1 MNDNIQKFE
10 ADVYEYMNSID
21 FLTSKRIYK
30 TVKNEL
36 IKKKL
41 TPFIFNEVMNEEN
54 GLNISDLET
63 NEQIAIAK
71 GLYNYG
77 LEKFKPSN
85 YFNINELGAYET
97 YININENNDMELIF
111 ENVKEYNDYYYCCTY
126 WKPSDQYKARK
137 NRLVRYNFATQ
148 RQANIRKTAYGTI
161 RREISLNRKSV
172 NGIKEMI
179 KAGEY
184 FPPDTLTLNILLL
197 EEKNANVH
205 YNKEKEELRIKINYD
220 IDATDY
226 TVVDF
231 TDGWHRDTAIYE
243 LYNEGFDVE
252 KTFKGFPVNISI
264 VKPEVAARFVNRQ
277 MLANRESDEY
287 MRAMEKNSYND
298 FIEAVNKNSKS
309 ILFNQIA
316 KTREEMLKTDK
327 LTYNEVFE
335 KALRHIEKN
344 EDITIEGRSMMIY
357 GTEKYVDIIN
367 TIFEIL
373 EDKKVD
379 NKIMKVFKSENIW
392 LGYFAIW
399 SYLQKNKLNDIEEYK
414 LIDNFVENVIATK
427 DEDIKDLKL
436 NNKAFNIG
444 NTYNFFRGLI

>member
-30 TVKNEL
+30 IVKNEL

-54 GLNISDLET
+54 GLNISNLET
-63 NEQIAIAK
+63 NEQVAIAK

-97 YININENNDMELIF
+97 YIDINENNDMELIF

-126 WKPSDQYKARK
+126 WKPSEQYRARK

-161 RREISLNRKSV
+161 RREINLNRKSV

>member
-97 YININENNDMELIF
+97 YIDINENNDMELIF
-111 ENVKEYNDYYYCCTY
+111 ENVKEYDDYYYCCTY
-126 WKPSDQYKARK
+126 WKPSEQYKARK

-161 RREISLNRKSV
+161 RREINLNRKSV

>member
-21 FLTSKRIYK
+21 FLTSKKIYK

-63 NEQIAIAK
+63 NEQIAISKA
-71 GLYNYG
+71 LYNYG
-77 LEKFKPSN
+77 LEQFKPSN

-97 YININENNDMELIF
+97 YIDINENNDMELIF

-126 WKPSDQYKARK
+126 WKPSEQYKARK

-287 MRAMEKNSYND
+287 MRAMEKNNYND

-399 SYLQKNKLNDIEEYK
+399 SYLQKNKLNDIEGYK
-414 LIDNFVENVIATK
+414 LIDNFVENVITTK

>member
-30 TVKNEL
+30 IVKNEL

-97 YININENNDMELIF
+97 YIDINENNDMELIF

-126 WKPSDQYKARK
+126 WKPSEQYRARK

-161 RREISLNRKSV
+161 RREINLNRKSV

-357 GTEKYVDIIN
+357 GTEKYVNIIN

-373 EDKKVD
+373 ADKKVD
-379 NKIMKVFKSENIW
+379 NKIMKIFKSENIW

>member
-97 YININENNDMELIF
+97 YIDINENNDMELIF

-126 WKPSDQYKARK
+126 WKPSEQYRARK

-161 RREISLNRKSV
+161 RREINLNRKSV

>member
-54 GLNISDLET
+54 GLNISNLET

-97 YININENNDMELIF
+97 YIDINENNDMELIF

-126 WKPSDQYKARK
+126 WKPSEQYRARK

-148 RQANIRKTAYGTI
+148 RQANIKKTAYGTI

-357 GTEKYVDIIN
+357 GTEKYVNIIN

-373 EDKKVD
+373 ADKKVD
-379 NKIMKVFKSENIW
+379 NKIMKIFKSENIW

>member
-30 TVKNEL
+30 VVKNEL

-41 TPFIFNEVMNEEN
+41 APFVFNEVMNEEN
-54 GLNISDLET
+54 GLNISNLET

-71 GLYNYG
+71 ALYNYG

-85 YFNINELGAYET
+85 YFNLNELGAYET

-126 WKPSDQYKARK
+126 WKPSEQYKARK

-357 GTEKYVDIIN
+357 GTEKYVNIIN

-373 EDKKVD
+373 ADKKVD
-379 NKIMKVFKSENIW
+379 NKIMKIFKSENIW

>member
-30 TVKNEL
+30 IVKNEL

-97 YININENNDMELIF
+97 YIDINENNDMELIF

-126 WKPSDQYKARK
+126 WKPSEQYRARK

-161 RREISLNRKSV
+161 RREINLNRKSV

-205 YNKEKEELRIKINYD
+205 YNKEKEELRIKIKYD

-357 GTEKYVDIIN
+357 GTEKYVNIIN

-373 EDKKVD
+373 ADKKVD
-379 NKIMKVFKSENIW
+379 NKIMKIFKSENIW

-414 LIDNFVENVIATK
+414 LIDNFVENVITTK

>member
-1 MNDNIQKFE
+1 
-10 ADVYEYMNSID
+10 
-21 FLTSKRIYK
+21 
-30 TVKNEL
+30 
-36 IKKKL
+36 
-41 TPFIFNEVMNEEN
+41 
-54 GLNISDLET
+54 
-63 NEQIAIAK
+63 
-71 GLYNYG
+71 
-77 LEKFKPSN
+77 
-85 YFNINELGAYET
+85 
-97 YININENNDMELIF
+97 MELIF

-126 WKPSDQYKARK
+126 WKPSEQYRARK

-161 RREISLNRKSV
+161 RREINLNRKSV

>member
-97 YININENNDMELIF
+97 YIDINENNDMELIF

-126 WKPSDQYKARK
+126 WKPSEQYRARK

-161 RREISLNRKSV
+161 RREINLNRKSV

-414 LIDNFVENVIATK
+414 LIDNFVENVIAIK

>member
-97 YININENNDMELIF
+97 YIDINENNDMELIF

-126 WKPSDQYKARK
+126 WKPSEQYRARK

-161 RREISLNRKSV
+161 RREINLNRKSV

-335 KALRHIEKN
+335 KALRYIEKN

-357 GTEKYVDIIN
+357 GTEKYVNIIN

-379 NKIMKVFKSENIW
+379 SKTIEIFKSENIW

-414 LIDNFVENVIATK
+414 LIDNFVENIITTK

>member
-1 MNDNIQKFE
+1 MNNKVQKFE
-10 ADVYEYMNSID
+10 SDVYKYMESID

-30 TVKNEL
+30 AVKNEL

-54 GLNISDLET
+54 GLNISNLET

-97 YININENNDMELIF
+97 YIDFNENNDMELIF

-126 WKPSDQYKARK
+126 WKPSEQYRARK

-172 NGIKEMI
+172 NGIKKMI

-220 IDATDY
+220 IDAKDY

-316 KTREEMLKTDK
+316 KTREEMLKADK

-344 EDITIEGRSMMIY
+344 EDIAIEGRSMMIY
-357 GTEKYVDIIN
+357 GTEKYVNIIN

-373 EDKKVD
+373 EDKKVN
-379 NKIMKVFKSENIW
+379 NKIMRIFKSENIW

-414 LIDNFVENVIATK
+414 LIDNFVENVITAK

>member
-97 YININENNDMELIF
+97 YIDINEDNDMELIF
-111 ENVKEYNDYYYCCTY
+111 ENVKEYDDYYYCCTY
-126 WKPSDQYKARK
+126 WKPSEQYKARK

-172 NGIKEMI
+172 NGIKKMI

-344 EDITIEGRSMMIY
+344 EDIAIEGRSMMIY
-357 GTEKYVDIIN
+357 GTEKYVNIIN

-373 EDKKVD
+373 ADKKVD
-379 NKIMKVFKSENIW
+379 SKTIEIFKSENIW

-414 LIDNFVENVIATK
+414 LIDNFVENIITTK

>member
-30 TVKNEL
+30 VVKNEL

-41 TPFIFNEVMNEEN
+41 APFVFNEVMNEEN
-54 GLNISDLET
+54 GLNISNLET

-71 GLYNYG
+71 ALYNYG

-85 YFNINELGAYET
+85 YFNLNELGAYET

-126 WKPSDQYKARK
+126 WKPSEQYKARK

-264 VKPEVAARFVNRQ
+264 VKPEVAARCVNRQ

-357 GTEKYVDIIN
+357 GTEKYVNIIN

-373 EDKKVD
+373 ADKKVD
-379 NKIMKVFKSENIW
+379 NKIMKIFKSENIW

>member
-41 TPFIFNEVMNEEN
+41 TPFIFNEIMNEEN

-77 LEKFKPSN
+77 LEQFKPSN

-97 YININENNDMELIF
+97 YIDINENNDMELIF

-126 WKPSDQYKARK
+126 WKPSEQYRARK

-220 IDATDY
+220 IDAIDY

-316 KTREEMLKTDK
+316 KTREEMLKADK

-344 EDITIEGRSMMIY
+344 EDIAIEGRSMMIY
-357 GTEKYVDIIN
+357 GTEKYVNIIN

-373 EDKKVD
+373 EDKKVN
-379 NKIMKVFKSENIW
+379 NKIMRIFKSENIW

-414 LIDNFVENVIATK
+414 LIDNFVENVITAK

>member
-97 YININENNDMELIF
+97 YIDINENNDMELIF

-126 WKPSDQYKARK
+126 WKPSEQYRARK

-205 YNKEKEELRIKINYD
+205 YNKEKEELRIKINYE

-309 ILFNQIA
+309 ILFNQIS
-316 KTREEMLKTDK
+316 KTREELLKTDK

>member
-30 TVKNEL
+30 AVKNEL

-41 TPFIFNEVMNEEN
+41 APFVFNEVMNEEN
-54 GLNISDLET
+54 GLNISNLET

-71 GLYNYG
+71 ALYNYG

-85 YFNINELGAYET
+85 YFNLNELGAYET

-357 GTEKYVDIIN
+357 GTEKYVNIIN

-373 EDKKVD
+373 ADKKVD
-379 NKIMKVFKSENIW
+379 NKIMKIFKSENIW

-414 LIDNFVENVIATK
+414 LIDNFVENVITTK

>member
-10 ADVYEYMNSID
+10 SDVYEYMNSID
-21 FLTSKRIYK
+21 FLTSKKIYK

-71 GLYNYG
+71 ALYNYG

-85 YFNINELGAYET
+85 YFNLNELGAYET
-97 YININENNDMELIF
+97 YIDINENNDMELIF

-126 WKPSDQYKARK
+126 WKPSEQYKARK

-148 RQANIRKTAYGTI
+148 RQANIRKIAYGTI

-357 GTEKYVDIIN
+357 GTEKYVNIIN

-373 EDKKVD
+373 ADKKVD
-379 NKIMKVFKSENIW
+379 NKIMKIFKSENIW

-414 LIDNFVENVIATK
+414 LIDNFVENVITTK